1 MRRSITWKIVAP
13 KQSIEKQD
21 LENTF
26 FFFFSLLS
34 TTYETENTNSF
45 ENLSLLFRILYSL
58 VIFKWDLFI

>member
-21 LENTF
+21 LENT